1 MSCLVLAGFSA
12 LNEDSSSSSVVE
24 LPQKAAESSDSAE
37 FDLQEL
43 QELDPRAEEEA
54 TLSSYNDALRNYGA
68 DEFEAAER
76 LFHDVLESKFLAYC
90 RHYGATATGLDKEK
104 TGTQLQTDVKSPLA
118 STSMGARRL
127 NFTLCSHLII

>member
-1 MSCLVLAGFSA
+1 MCHLRMTLVLAGFSA

-24 LPQKAAESSDSAE
+24 LPQKSAESAESTE

-76 LFHDVLESKFLAYC
+76 LFHDVLDSKFLAYC
-90 RHYGATATGLDKEK
+90 RHYGATTTGLDKEK
-104 TGTQLQTDVKSPLA
+104 TGPD
-118 STSMGARRL
+118 R
-127 NFTLCSHLII
+127 FEIFLCDLMCCIYEH

>member
-1 MSCLVLAGFSA
+1 MCHFRMTLVLAGFSA

-24 LPQKAAESSDSAE
+24 LPQKSAESAESTE

-76 LFHDVLESKFLAYC
+76 LFHDVLDSKFLAYC
-90 RHYGATATGLDKEK
+90 RHYGATTTGLDKEK
-104 TGTQLQTDVKSPLA
+104 TGPDRFEIFYA
-118 STSMGARRL
+118 
-127 NFTLCSHLII
+127 TLCVAYMNIGLTV

>member
-1 MSCLVLAGFSA
+1 MLAGFSA

>member
-1 MSCLVLAGFSA
+1 MFL
-12 LNEDSSSSSVVE
+12 LNC
-24 LPQKAAESSDSAE
+24 P
-37 FDLQEL
+37 L

-76 LFHDVLESKFLAYC
+76 LFHDVLDSKFLAYC

-104 TGTQLQTDVKSPLA
+104 TGTIWGVRSF
-118 STSMGARRL
+118 AR
-127 NFTLCSHLII
+127 F

>member
-1 MSCLVLAGFSA
+1 MPKCHLKMASLVLAGFSA

-24 LPQKAAESSDSAE
+24 LPQKSTESAESAE

-68 DEFEAAER
+68 EEFEAAER
-76 LFHDVLESKFLAYC
+76 LFDDVLESKFLAYC
-90 RHYGATATGLDKEK
+90 RHYGATATGLDKDK
-104 TGTQLQTDVKSPLA
+104 TGSKQIQWGL
-118 STSMGARRL
+118 
-127 NFTLCSHLII
+127 